1 MKKVE
6 EMKYYLKDIEGYEI
20 PLIAEE
26 KDLFR
31 RIKNNDKNAL
41 DELVRR
47 YSMEVIGASEEIFS
61 YLKGAQIEDLIQEGY
76 IGLVRAINI
85 YTNSDS
91 KTRFTFVARKEIR
104 KSIIK
109 YIKSNIELMSNITND
124 DFKKEVLS
132 TLTEEQSLELEER
145 SNKKVVSLE
154 TLLSNS
160 DIEENGF
167 SRPKYLEDAVTNKVA
182 NDELFKRIEESEN
195 LSDKEKLVL
204 LDYFRLQGTV
214 EDPLEEI
221 ARIREARKAYI
232 ETLFY
237 VGGEKLIQEIRFDEN
252 TTEFVN
258 ERKKQKQRE
267 QHSDKIEII
276 NLEPEELNYDE
287 LELERLKKE
296 IEILESKRNALL
308 SSPNIDSD
316 AREIGYKKL
325 SEELE
330 SKRARVLKIVNRIDE
345 LKRRK
350 AQREEKYKK
359 RSTLKKDSI
368 YDERPDLDTLTSD
381 NKPRQ
386 FTYYLVE
393 PDPELVKELESAILE
408 ERTQLTKVIGIRQRL
423 QQIIAN
429 VSSFT
434 SYEQYT
440 SEKKKQ
446 KALYEE
452 AANLLEEKKSK
463 VRTIRREV
471 ELSKLP
477 KESKDYLSYGEQI
490 EELQTKKKDTFSNRL
505 RRNIDAQIEMLKQQ
519 RRVAKSFLANAGI
532 YGYTQKV
539 YRMPRC

>member
-20 PLIAEE
+20 PSITEE

-31 RIKNNDKNAL
+31 RIKNNDKNAF
-41 DELVRR
+41 DELARR
-47 YSMEVIGASEEIFS
+47 YSMEVIGVSEEIFS

-85 YTNSDS
+85 YASCES

-104 KSIIK
+104 RSIIK

-221 ARIREARKAYI
+221 ARIRDAKKAYI

-237 VGGEKLIQEIRFDEN
+237 VGGEKLIQEIRFDKN

-276 NLEPEELNYDE
+276 NLEPEELKFGE
-287 LELERLKKE
+287 LELERLKEE
-296 IEILESKRNALL
+296 IEILESRRNALL
-308 SSPNIDSD
+308 SSTNIDSST
-316 AREIGYKKL
+316 REIGYKKL

-330 SKRARVLKIVNRIDE
+330 SKRARVLKIVNRLDE

-350 AQREEKYKK
+350 VQREEEYKK
-359 RSTLKKDSI
+359 RLALEKDSI
-368 YDERPDLDTLTSD
+368 YNERPDLDTLTPD
-381 NKPRQ
+381 NKPRP

-393 PDPELVKELESAILE
+393 PDPELAKELESAIFE
-408 ERTQLTKVIGIRQRL
+408 ERRQLNKVIEIRQKL
-423 QQIIAN
+423 QQIKAN
-429 VSSFT
+429 MSSFA

-446 KALYEE
+446 EALYEE
-452 AANLLEEKKSK
+452 STNLLEEKKSK

-490 EELQTKKKDTFSNRL
+490 EELQTKKKYTLSTGL
-505 RRNIDAQIEMLKQQ
+505 RRNIDVQIETLKQQ
-519 RRVAKSFLANAGI
+519 RRVAKSFLADAGI

>member
-1 MKKVE
+1 MKSSKNKLVE
-6 EMKYYLKDIEGYEI
+6 IILVAIIIGAYYLYDSNKSFAFDNNKINSVSNINEIPEYDGSAYVIINNNEPNFEDISKSGESFEVYSELDSLESLIVTPKNNLQNVVIKGNENFVVGENIVTIVVSNSLSETKEYKLHVIKEANSDPNLLGISFKIPEQEIEG
-20 PLIAEE
+20 
-26 KDLFR
+26 
-31 RIKNNDKNAL
+31 
-41 DELVRR
+41 
-47 YSMEVIGASEEIFS
+47 
-61 YLKGAQIEDLIQEGY
+61 
-76 IGLVRAINI
+76 
-85 YTNSDS
+85 
-91 KTRFTFVARKEIR
+91 
-104 KSIIK
+104 
-109 YIKSNIELMSNITND
+109 
-124 DFKKEVLS
+124 
-132 TLTEEQSLELEER
+132 
-145 SNKKVVSLE
+145 
-154 TLLSNS
+154 
-160 DIEENGF
+160 
-167 SRPKYLEDAVTNKVA
+167 
-182 NDELFKRIEESEN
+182 
-195 LSDKEKLVL
+195 
-204 LDYFRLQGTV
+204 
-214 EDPLEEI
+214 
-221 ARIREARKAYI
+221 
-232 ETLFY
+232 
-237 VGGEKLIQEIRFDEN
+237 FDEN
-252 TTEFVN
+252 TTEIVN

-276 NLEPEELNYDE
+276 NLESEELNYDE

-296 IEILESKRNALL
+296 IEILESRRNALL

-330 SKRARVLKIVNRIDE
+330 SKRAKVLKIVNRIDE

-350 AQREEKYKK
+350 VQREEKYKK

-446 KALYEE
+446 EALYEE

-505 RRNIDAQIEMLKQQ
+505 RRDIDAQIEMLKQQ
-519 RRVAKSFLANAGI
+519 RRDAKSFLANAGI